1 MSPLGS
7 FNWQDVL
14 ALGPVDVM
22 IVAGCVLLLNEVA
35 LKSRDRGHQAWIS
48 AFFAAIAFLWA
59 FAQRGEA
66 ARDLFGGLARL
77 DAFGSYAAMVV
88 TFALALTSLIGQGFL
103 RNQAS
108 ERGEFHALAHFAA
121 AGMVLLV
128 QATDLVTL
136 FVALEVM
143 SLAVYA
149 LVAWLRSNAR
159 PAEAALKY
167 FVLGSFASAILLF
180 GASLAF
186 GAAGST
192 KVADI
197 AAAVQG
203 GQNQTLLFVALALL
217 TAGFL
222 FKVAAVPFHMWAPDV
237 YEGAPTP
244 VTGFM
249 AAGVKVAA
257 FGALLRILYVGFGA
271 DAFAVGQAGGKG
283 WFQLLSVV
291 SVATMVGGNIL
302 ALAQKSVKR
311 MLAYSSITHA
321 GYLLLGVAVGAF
333 GATRVEAAASVLY
346 YLAVYAAT
354 AVGAF
359 AVVGALETRGGNVID
374 DDGRYDGLAQR
385 EPALALA
392 MAVFVLSLAGIP
404 PAAGFTAK
412 LFVFRAALD
421 AHQAGLAVIG
431 LLSSVVGLYYYL
443 RVLVLMYMK
452 PSPANVAA
460 VPPRLA
466 MTRFGLVVAAVLLLV
481 VGALPATVQGLAQA
495 AAAAFAS

>member
-1 MSPLGS
+1 MGS

-22 IVAGCVLLLNEVA
+22 IVAGCVLLLGEVS
-35 LKSRDRGHQAWIS
+35 LKGRDRSHQAWIS
-48 AFFAAIAFLWA
+48 AFFAVVAFLWA
-59 FAQRGEA
+59 FAQRAEPS
-66 ARDLFGGLARL
+66 RDLFGGFARL
-77 DAFGSYAAMVV
+77 DAFGAYAAMVV
-88 TFALALTSLIGQGFL
+88 TFLLALTSLAGQGFL
-103 RNQAS
+103 RAQAS
-108 ERGEFHALAHFAA
+108 ERGEFHALAHFGA

-128 QATDLVTL
+128 QATDLLTL

-143 SLAVYA
+143 SLSTYA
-149 LVAWLRSNAR
+149 LTAWLRSSAR

-167 FVLGSFASAILLF
+167 FILGSFASAVMLY
-180 GASLAF
+180 GASLAY

-192 KVADI
+192 RLSDI
-197 AAAVQG
+197 AAAAQG
-203 GQNQTLLFVALALL
+203 GQAQTLLFVALALL
-217 TAGFL
+217 SAGFL

-237 YEGAPTP
+237 YEGAPSP

-257 FGALLRILYVGFGA
+257 FGALARILYTAFGA
-271 DAFAVGQAGGKG
+271 DAFASGGGSGKG
-283 WFQLLSVV
+283 WFQILSVV
-291 SVATMVGGNIL
+291 AVLTMVGGNVM

-321 GYLLLGVAVGAF
+321 GYLLLGLAVGAF
-333 GATRVEAAASVLY
+333 GATRAEAAASVLY
-346 YLAVYAAT
+346 YLAVYAVT

-359 AVVGALETRGGNVID
+359 AVVGALETRGGRLID

-385 EPALALA
+385 SPALALA
-392 MAVFVLSLAGIP
+392 MAVFILSLAGIP

-421 AHQAGLAVIG
+421 AHQVGLAVVG
-431 LLSSVVGLYYYL
+431 LVSSVVGLYYYL

-452 PSPANVAA
+452 PAPADAVEVA
-460 VPPRLA
+460 PRLS
-466 MTRFGLVVAAVLLLV
+466 MTNLALVVAAVLLLV
-481 VGALPATVQGLAQA
+481 VGVLPGSVQGLAQA
-495 AAAAFAS
+495 AAASFAP